1 MINVILSIFSDK
13 LAQNVNADEAAVLGI
28 YFFSMI
34 FELNCADHEQIN
46 LRCHAR
52 GGPGA
57 AFRGASISNQF
68 RLTQEIKIKDV
79 TTLPIQI
86 VKESD
91 QGMCH
96 ISKHMTDMNMVLT
109 NSTDDKHARTTLY
122 NEYGTMGMRKI
133 VHIKKMADFEFDLVY
148 GKTLDE
154 EDKYGIQ

>member
-1 MINVILSIFSDK
+1 M
-13 LAQNVNADEAAVLGI
+13 
-28 YFFSMI
+28 
-34 FELNCADHEQIN
+34 NCAYHEQIN
-46 LRCHAR
+46 LRFHAR
-52 GGPGA
+52 GDAGA

-86 VKESD
+86 VKETD

-96 ISKHMTDMNMVLT
+96 ISNHMTDMNMVLT
-109 NSTDDKHARTTLY
+109 NSIDDKHTRTTLY

-133 VHIKKMADFEFDLVY
+133 VHIKKMSDFEFDLVY